1 MAVYTGGAPARG
13 CYTSAIY
20 ATVRRR
26 WRWLRPVCRSS
37 RRRADAEFPER
48 ERRRERD
55 FQHPHGKKDDDEERE
70 EPLLLLPSRRRTRGE
85 ERATAERERERK
97 LIQFAVSRSLAR
109 PHPPTASPDFRRRR
123 WRRRAMAT
131 PSVDLQPVCCCCCSA
146 LSLSLSLSLSIPA
159 HEHRF
164 IHADTRRAQ
173 TQLARAHQTTARIPV
188 CVARIFGIDVVA
200 ARTPV
205 ECRAGWETGPD
216 YPADIIRSG
225 DAAALAC
232 TWNKCEYRFF
242 EFYSIPV

>member
-48 ERRRERD
+48 EREERKRLSASARKKRTMMRSERSRCSSYRLGEGREERNGRRRREREKVD
-55 FQHPHGKKDDDEERE
+55 TVCCVSLSRSPSSPDGIPWLSAAAVAAAGNGDAQRRPRAG
-70 EPLLLLPSRRRTRGE
+70 LLLLLLR
-85 ERATAERERERK
+85 
-97 LIQFAVSRSLAR
+97 
-109 PHPPTASPDFRRRR
+109 
-123 WRRRAMAT
+123 
-131 PSVDLQPVCCCCCSA
+131 
-146 LSLSLSLSLSIPA
+146 SLSLSIPA